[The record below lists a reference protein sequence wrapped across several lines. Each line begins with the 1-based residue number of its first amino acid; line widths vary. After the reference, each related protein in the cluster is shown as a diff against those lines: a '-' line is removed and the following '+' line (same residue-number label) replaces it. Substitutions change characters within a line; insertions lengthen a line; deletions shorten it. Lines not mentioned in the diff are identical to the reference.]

1 MTTAVKL
8 SRKTTNKN
16 EGEGTVAKVRE
27 SQSAMKNVEEMS
39 TDANASRRSLP
50 VAQIIEQNAEE
61 DLANLFA
68 PMAPKSKKT
77 KAKKKFLS
85 SGLGGKVSLAMKEE
99 EVIRGIA
106 ATTSSSSSKKSSAQ
120 MQSQTKKSEYQA
132 FVDYYSM
139 EYQEYEQMPD
149 KAFEKLRRNLSL
161 EQKHRPMLTY
171 MVSLGFKEKDLEKLM
186 LQSEEQLFSKP
197 VSKIISRVEYL
208 KSELGLEGTSLVK
221 IVSKDPQIL
230 LQRNRH
236 SIPRC
241 RYLTHLGLDTQEL
254 ASVLSKQPSILHLS
268 VQNSLKPRVDYFRH
282 ELGIASGRFGESH
295 HEKPGGVDVLGGGS
309 NRTESGILEGFGDIA
324 RKRRQVDSSPP
335 ANVAIFLRWD

>member
-1 MTTAVKL
+1 
-8 SRKTTNKN
+8 
-16 EGEGTVAKVRE
+16 
-27 SQSAMKNVEEMS
+27 MKSVEEMS

-50 VAQIIEQNAEE
+50 VAQIIEKNAEE

-85 SGLGGKVSLAMKEE
+85 SGLGGKISLAMEE
-99 EVIRGIA
+99 QEAKRGIA

-197 VSKIISRVEYL
+197 VSRFRRDEF
-208 KSELGLEGTSLVK
+208 SEDCE
-221 IVSKDPQIL
+221 
-230 LQRNRH
+230 QR
-236 SIPRC
+236 
-241 RYLTHLGLDTQEL
+241 
-254 ASVLSKQPSILHLS
+254 
-268 VQNSLKPRVDYFRH
+268 
-282 ELGIASGRFGESH
+282 
-295 HEKPGGVDVLGGGS
+295 
-309 NRTESGILEGFGDIA
+309 
-324 RKRRQVDSSPP
+324 P
-335 ANVAIFLRWD
+335 ADFVAKK